1 MSKVNVTLGNR
12 LTTIGSAEGKNTL
25 VKTEFHDPRQAMNPG
40 ELLAN
45 SLGACMLTMI
55 GFLATRRG
63 EKVEGTKICVEP
75 AFDEK
80 HSRMTGFTLMFC
92 FPEHLTQTQKDFYA
106 KAAESCPVHNSL
118 REDMTYKIVVK

>member
-1 MSKVNVTLGNR
+1 MSKIRVTLGSG
-12 LTTIGSAEGKNTL
+12 LTTTGTVEGKNTW

-40 ELLAN
+40 ELMAN
-45 SLGACMLTMI
+45 ALGACMLTMI
-55 GFLATRRG
+55 GFLANRRG
-63 EKVEGTKICVEP
+63 EKVEGTEICVEP

-80 HSRMTGFTLMFC
+80 HSRMTGFTLTFC
-92 FPEHLTQTQKDFYA
+92 FPPDLTQPQKDFYA